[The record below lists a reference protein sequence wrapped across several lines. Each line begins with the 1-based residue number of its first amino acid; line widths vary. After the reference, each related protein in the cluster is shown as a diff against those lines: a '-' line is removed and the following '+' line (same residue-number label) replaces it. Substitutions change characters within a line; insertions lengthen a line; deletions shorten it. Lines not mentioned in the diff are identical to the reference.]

1 MRKSLVF
8 TAFTTL
14 ILVLMVACSNEDD
27 SQQDGLTLPASES
40 STATIPNSSDLS
52 KSELDLP
59 KQQSSSLTGEDSKRT
74 NLPSNKINDSESDNI
89 PQGGI

>member
-40 STATIPNSSDLS
+40 STATIPN
-52 KSELDLP
+52 
-59 KQQSSSLTGEDSKRT
+59 
-74 NLPSNKINDSESDNI
+74 
-89 PQGGI
+89 

>member
-8 TAFTTL
+8 TVFTTL
-14 ILVLMVACSNEDD
+14 ILVLMVACSNVDD

-89 PQGGI
+89 PQ

>member
-1 MRKSLVF
+1 
-8 TAFTTL
+8 
-14 ILVLMVACSNEDD
+14 MVACSNEDD

-59 KQQSSSLTGEDSKRT
+59 KQQSSSLTGEDSKR
-74 NLPSNKINDSESDNI
+74 N
-89 PQGGI
+89 